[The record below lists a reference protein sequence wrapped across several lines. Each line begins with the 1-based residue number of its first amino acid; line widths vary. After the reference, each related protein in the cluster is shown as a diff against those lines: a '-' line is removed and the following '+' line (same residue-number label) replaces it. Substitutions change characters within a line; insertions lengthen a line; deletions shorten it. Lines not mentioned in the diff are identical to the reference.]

1 MKDQVGISWARGAS
15 PFKTLASDA
24 MGCISCPFSWVFLV
38 MLSSIAGGQVVEVV
52 EIVGVEGR
60 VAVEVG
66 SFFLGECKK
75 LSE

>member
-1 MKDQVGISWARGAS
+1 M
-15 PFKTLASDA
+15 
-24 MGCISCPFSWVFLV
+24 
-38 MLSSIAGGQVVEVV
+38 EVV